1 MKKILLVSLG
11 CDKNR
16 VDSEKILGSLRSEGF
31 ELTDDEAEAD
41 ALIVNTCCFIS
52 DAKKESIRTIL
63 ELAELKK
70 TARARALIVTGC
82 MANRYRSDI
91 EKELPEVDAVV
102 ETENQEELLK
112 TLRKLLKV
120 RARKKTAV
128 RKEEAVRQQNRVLT
142 TGAYAYLKIADG
154 CDKNCTYCVI
164 PSLRGHY
171 RSIPMEELTAEA
183 SRLVSE
189 GVRELILV
197 AQETT
202 LYGTDLYGKKSL
214 HVLLKKLCRIPHLK
228 WIRILYCYPEE
239 IYPELIAVMKKEKKI
254 CHYLDLPIQ
263 HCSDE
268 ILRKMNRRT
277 TKSYLIR
284 IIGNLREEI
293 PDITLRT
300 TLISGFPGETE
311 KEHKELMAFVRRM
324 KFDRLGVFPYSKEE
338 GTPAAKM
345 KDQVPVRV
353 RKARAGELMAAQQKI
368 SKECGRKKIGTDA
381 EAVLEGR
388 IPEENVWVGRTSADA
403 PDVDGYV
410 FVETSEEWMTG
421 DFVKV
426 RITGASEYDLEGVPT
441 DEYTE

>member
-70 TARARALIVTGC
+70 NARARALIVTGC

-91 EKELPEVDAVV
+91 EKELPEVDAVI
-102 ETENQEELLK
+102 ETGNQEELVK

-120 RARKKTAV
+120 RARKKTEV
-128 RKEEAVRQQNRVLT
+128 RKEEAVWQQDRVLT

-171 RSIPMEELTAEA
+171 RSVPMEELTAEA

-214 HVLLKKLCRIPHLK
+214 H
-228 WIRILYCYPEE
+228 
-239 IYPELIAVMKKEKKI
+239 
-254 CHYLDLPIQ
+254 
-263 HCSDE
+263 
-268 ILRKMNRRT
+268 
-277 TKSYLIR
+277 
-284 IIGNLREEI
+284 
-293 PDITLRT
+293 
-300 TLISGFPGETE
+300 
-311 KEHKELMAFVRRM
+311 
-324 KFDRLGVFPYSKEE
+324 
-338 GTPAAKM
+338 
-345 KDQVPVRV
+345 
-353 RKARAGELMAAQQKI
+353 
-368 SKECGRKKIGTDA
+368 
-381 EAVLEGR
+381 
-388 IPEENVWVGRTSADA
+388 
-403 PDVDGYV
+403 DG
-410 FVETSEEWMTG
+410 
-421 DFVKV
+421 
-426 RITGASEYDLEGVPT
+426 
-441 DEYTE
+441 